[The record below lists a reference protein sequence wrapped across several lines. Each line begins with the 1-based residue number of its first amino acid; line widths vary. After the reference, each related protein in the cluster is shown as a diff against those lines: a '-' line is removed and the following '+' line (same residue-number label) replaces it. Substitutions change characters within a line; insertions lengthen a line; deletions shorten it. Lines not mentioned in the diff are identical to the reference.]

1 MGGNNCRKVLTSDVV
16 DVKKVRRLDH
26 SSKACSGRG
35 DLQYDEYLYTSG
47 MIRGALWNKILGGF
61 RSISQHGGE

>member
-47 MIRGALWNKILGGF
+47 MIRGAL
-61 RSISQHGGE
+61 